1 MSVRV
6 FNANFNREEL
16 IVKTFEKY
24 PWLTEL
30 LLLLSGALLFA
41 LSFPNFMYRWGF
53 PLLAWFALIPVFLL
67 IHRIGFLKSML
78 YGALYGYFAYS
89 LFNFW
94 LAKFNPTSF
103 VVVPMIYA
111 VYFIFWF
118 PVFKWADWA
127 FPRWGYLLQLV
138 FWLAFEIFRTRGFL
152 GYSYGIM
159 GYSQYKNLSLIG
171 IADLTGVLG
180 VSMLVVFP
188 SLWIARYL
196 RFRRESGKTFS
207 LLLRAKSLFIPGCVY
222 LVLLAGSFGYST
234 LTKVDY
240 TESPSWRT
248 SLIQHDINAWLS
260 GTEVYARALDKLLE
274 LSDQALQENPDTVI
288 WSETAFV
295 PSIEWH
301 NKHRTDRERLALVQ
315 KLMDYLDHQ
324 EVPFV
329 IGNNDS
335 EMSAG
340 EMITYNAVLQF
351 DGAEVTERYHKIHLV
366 PFGEHFPY
374 TKLFPRFYK
383 YILDNGATFYEKGD
397 EYTVF
402 DINNVKFSPLICF
415 EDTFGYL
422 SRNFVREGAQ
432 VLVNI
437 TNDSWSPAQAC
448 SIQHVGMAVFRTVE
462 NRRSMVRATNG
473 GFTCLIDPN
482 GKILSYLEPFTADVL
497 TVDVPVYDGKTTL
510 YNKTDFLFDRMVM
523 ISAVLAGI
531 LLAGVTIIRK
541 RGKA

>member
-1 MSVRV
+1 MENTLR
-6 FNANFNREEL
+6 
-16 IVKTFEKY
+16 KY

-30 LLLLSGALLFA
+30 VLLLSGALLFA

-53 PLLAWFALIPVFLL
+53 AFLAWFALIPVFLL
-67 IHRIGFLKSML
+67 INRVGFLKSML

-118 PVFKWADWA
+118 PVFKWADWS

-159 GYSQYKNLSLIG
+159 GYTQYRVPQVIG
-171 IADLTGVLG
+171 IADITGVLG
-180 VSMLVVFP
+180 VSLLVVFP
-188 SLWIARYL
+188 SLWIARYI
-196 RFRRESGKTFS
+196 RFRKEEGKSFAA
-207 LLLRAKSLFIPGCVY
+207 LRKARFLFLPAIVY
-222 LVLLAGSFGYST
+222 LVVLTGSLVYSGAA
-234 LTKVDY
+234 KVNYDE
-240 TESPSWRT
+240 TPTWRT

-274 LSDQALQENPDTVI
+274 LSDQALEQDNPDTVI

-295 PSIEWH
+295 PSIDWH
-301 NKHRTDRERLALVQ
+301 NKRRLDRTRLALVQ
-315 KLMDYLDHQ
+315 KLMAFIKETDT
-324 EVPFV
+324 PFL
-329 IGNNDS
+329 IGNNDTVL
-335 EMSAG
+335 SAG
-340 EMITYNAVLQF
+340 KMVTYNAVLQF
-351 DGAEVTERYHKIHLV
+351 EGDAIVDRYHKIHLV

-374 TKLFPRFYK
+374 DKLFPRFYK
-383 YILDNGATFYEKGD
+383 YILDSGATFYQKGT

-402 DINNVKFSPLICF
+402 DVDGVKASPLICF

-422 SRNFVREGAQ
+422 SRNFIREGAQ
-432 VLVNI
+432 VLVNV

-448 SIQHVGMAVFRTVE
+448 SIQHVGMAVFRSVE

-482 GKILSYLEPFTADVL
+482 GKIVEYLEPFTADIL
-497 TVDVPVYDGKTTL
+497 TVDVPVYEGAPTV
-510 YNKTDFLFDRMVM
+510 YNRTEFLFDRLVMVLSVM
-523 ISAVLAGI
+523 GGLVLAVITI
-531 LLAGVTIIRK
+531 LKRT
-541 RGKA
+541 RGKK

>member
-1 MSVRV
+1 M
-6 FNANFNREEL
+6 
-16 IVKTFEKY
+16 VKTFEKY

-30 LLLLSGALLFA
+30 LLLLIGSLLFA
-41 LSFPNFMYRWGF
+41 LSFPNFLYRWGF

-67 IHRIGFLKSML
+67 IHRVGFLKSVL

-138 FWLAFEIFRTRGFL
+138 FWLAFEIFRTKGFL

-159 GYSQYKNLSLIG
+159 GYSQYKILSLIG

-196 RFRRESGKTFS
+196 RFRKEEGRSFN
-207 LLLRAKSLFIPGCVY
+207 LLLKAKSLFVPACIY
-222 LVLLAGSFGYST
+222 LVLLAGSFGYSS
-234 LTKVDY
+234 LNKVDY
-240 TESPSWRT
+240 SEAPTWRT
-248 SLIQHDINAWLS
+248 SLVQHNINAWLS
-260 GTEVYARALDKLLE
+260 GTDVYSRALDKLLE
-274 LSDQALQENPDTVI
+274 LSDQALKEKPDTVI

-315 KLMDYLDHQ
+315 KLTNYLGSKD
-324 EVPFV
+324 VPFL

-340 EMITYNAVLQF
+340 KMITYNAVLQF
-351 DGAEVTERYHKIHLV
+351 DGSNITQRYHKIHLV

-374 TKLFPRFYK
+374 TRLFPKFYK
-383 YILDNGATFYEKGD
+383 YILDNGATFYEKGS

-402 DINNVKFSPLICF
+402 NIKGVKFSPLICF

-432 VLVNI
+432 VLVNLS
-437 TNDSWSPAQAC
+437 NDSWSPAQAC

-482 GKILSYLEPFTADVL
+482 GKILKFLEPFTADVL
-497 TVDVPVYDGKTTL
+497 TVDVPVYDSRTTL
-510 YNKTDFLFDRMVM
+510 YNSTDFLFDRMVM
-523 ISAVLAGI
+523 ILAVVSGI
-531 LLAGVTIIRK
+531 LLVVVTIMKK
-541 RGKA
+541 RGKR

>member
-1 MSVRV
+1 M
-6 FNANFNREEL
+6 
-16 IVKTFEKY
+16 VKTFEKY

-41 LSFPNFMYRWGF
+41 LSFPNFLYRWGF
-53 PLLAWFALIPVFLL
+53 PFLAWFALIPVFLL
-67 IHRIGFLKSML
+67 IHRVGFLKSIL
-78 YGALYGYFAYS
+78 YGGLYGYFAYS

-111 VYFIFWF
+111 VYFIIWF
-118 PVFKWADWA
+118 PVFKWADRT
-127 FPRWGYLLQLV
+127 FSRWGYLLQLV
-138 FWLAFEIFRTRGFL
+138 FWLAYEIFRTRGFL

-159 GYSQYKNLSLIG
+159 AYSQYKILSLIG
-171 IADLTGVLG
+171 VADLTGALG
-180 VSMLVVFP
+180 VSLLVVFP

-196 RFRRESGKTFS
+196 RFRKEEGRSFA
-207 LLLRAKSLFIPGCVY
+207 LLRRANFLFIPGCVY
-222 LVLLAGSFGYST
+222 LALLAGSLVYSGVSR
-234 LTKVDY
+234 VDY
-240 TESPSWRT
+240 SESPTWRT
-248 SLIQHDINAWLS
+248 SLVQHDINAWLS
-260 GTEVYARALDKLLE
+260 GTEVYTQALDKLLE
-274 LSDQALQENPDTVI
+274 LSDQALTEDPDTVI

-301 NKHRTDRERLALVQ
+301 NKHRADRERLALVQ
-315 KLMDYLDHQ
+315 KLMDYLESKD
-324 EVPFV
+324 VPFV

-351 DGAEVTERYHKIHLV
+351 YGSEVVKRYHKIHLV

-374 TKLFPRFYK
+374 TRLFPKFYK
-383 YILDNGATFYEKGD
+383 YILDNGATFYEKGN

-402 DINNVKFSPLICF
+402 EQGEVKFSPLICF

-422 SRNFVREGAQ
+422 SRNFVRAGAQ
-432 VLVNI
+432 VLVNV

-482 GKILSYLEPFTADVL
+482 GKILEFLEPFTADVL
-497 TVDVPVYDGKTTL
+497 TVDVPVYDGQTTL
-510 YNKTDFLFDRMVM
+510 YNSTGFLFDRLVMVL
-523 ISAVLAGI
+523 AVLSGI
-531 LLAGVTIIRK
+531 LLAVVTIIRK
-541 RGKA
+541 RGKS